1 MVWVLGV
8 ARRQPDIQ
16 IAYVSTWGMSTRHLA
31 LAGHLTNIWRSK
43 GPRL

>member
-1 MVWVLGV
+1 MVQVSGV

-31 LAGHLTNIWRSK
+31 LAGRLTNIWRSK
-43 GPRL
+43 RPQL

>member
-1 MVWVLGV
+1 MVQVLGV

-43 GPRL
+43 